1 MIGGEIQIMLNEQ
14 TVQMIINS
22 LRPFPTELGNE
33 AIRKSI
39 VDTTSK
45 DPILKIIDIRL
56 QK

>member
-14 TVQMIINS
+14 TVQKIINS

-39 VDTTSK
+39 VDATSK
-45 DPILKIIDIRL
+45 DQILKMLDIRL

>member
-14 TVQMIINS
+14 AVQMIINS

-39 VDTTSK
+39 VDSASK
-45 DPILKIIDIRL
+45 DPILKMINMQIH
-56 QK
+56 K

>member
-22 LRPFPTELGNE
+22 LRPFPAELGNK
-33 AIRKSI
+33 AIRESI

-45 DPILKIIDIRL
+45 DPILKMLDIRL

>member
-33 AIRKSI
+33 AIRESI

>member
-1 MIGGEIQIMLNEQ
+1 MIGGEIQIMINEQ

-33 AIRKSI
+33 AVRESI
-39 VDTTSK
+39 VDSASK
-45 DPILKIIDIRL
+45 DPILKMLDIRL

>member
-39 VDTTSK
+39 VDSASK
-45 DPILKIIDIRL
+45 DPILKMINMQIH
-56 QK
+56 K

>member
-22 LRPFPTELGNE
+22 LRPFRAELGNK
-33 AIRKSI
+33 AIRESI

-45 DPILKIIDIRL
+45 DPILKMLDIRL

>member
-39 VDTTSK
+39 VDATSK
-45 DPILKIIDIRL
+45 DQILKMLDIRL

>member
-14 TVQMIINS
+14 TVQKIINS

-33 AIRKSI
+33 SIRKSI

-45 DPILKIIDIRL
+45 DPILKMNNMQIH
-56 QK
+56 K